1 MARFTGILSHIFGL
15 FWFIFGLNGLFHF
28 FPIPAPPQDSAYF
41 MEAMQRSGYVLPMI
55 YGMEVV
61 GGVMLLLGGWKP
73 LALLLLA
80 PITANIVLYDIMLNP
95 SGLGIG
101 LVVAALHAFLLWRS
115 RTAFQPLLQCQ
126 C

>member
-1 MARFTGILSHIFGL
+1 MQRTTGILSRIFGL

-41 MEAMQRSGYVLPMI
+41 MEALQRSGYALPMI

-80 PITANIVLYDIMLNP
+80 PITANIVLYDLMLNP

-101 LVVAALHAFLLWRS
+101 LVVAAVHAFLLWRS
-115 RTAFQPLLQCQ
+115 RAAFQPLLQCQ

>member
-1 MARFTGILSHIFGL
+1 MQRTTGILSRIFGL

-41 MEAMQRSGYVLPMI
+41 MEAMQRSGYALPMI

-80 PITANIVLYDIMLNP
+80 PITANIVLYDLTLNP

-101 LVVAALHAFLLWRS
+101 LAVAALHAFLLWRS
-115 RTAFQPLLQCQ
+115 RAAFQPLLQCQ